1 MTEAP
6 TDLILP
12 ILKKIQEDIAAFR
25 SSVDARFD
33 RVEQR
38 LEHVEQ
44 RLERVEQL
52 GIKQRRDSAGM
63 LVMMRAT
70 VSDFNQRVT
79 EIEERTTAL
88 ERRKS

>member
-38 LEHVEQ
+38 LE
-44 RLERVEQL
+44 RVEQL
-52 GIKQRRDSAGM
+52 GINQRRDSAGM